1 MDTSESHPAFRVQGD
16 RFVTTCWTEVLA
28 AQGGTPAAR
37 QALADLCAAYY
48 GPVAAHV
55 RRSVRDPQQAEDLT
69 QEFFTRLLERCG
81 VGGAQPGGGR
91 FRSYL
96 LGAVRHFLADQRDRE
111 HRLKRGGGRV
121 LESLDA
127 PVRPDGDTRLG
138 DGVAASGLASE
149 DLRFDRDWAVAVMD
163 RALRRLEG
171 EWQQGG
177 RGEAFQHLKLWLAG
191 DAGATSQ
198 AEVGRVLG
206 MGESAVKVAVHRMRK
221 RLRELLREEVLQT
234 LPPDGDPEDELRYLV
249 EVLGR

>member
-1 MDTSESHPAFRVQGD
+1 
-16 RFVTTCWTEVLA
+16 
-28 AQGGTPAAR
+28 
-37 QALADLCAAYY
+37 
-48 GPVAAHV
+48 VAAHV
-55 RRSVRDPQQAEDLT
+55 LRSVREPQQAEDLT
-69 QEFFTRLLERCG
+69 QEFFARLLERYG

-96 LGAVRHFLADQRDRE
+96 LGAVRHFLSDQRDRE
-111 HRLKRGGGRV
+111 RRLKRGGGRV

-138 DGVAASGLASE
+138 DGVAGSGLASE

-163 RALRRLEG
+163 RALRRLEA

-177 RGEAFQHLKLWLAG
+177 RGEAFQHLKPWLAG
-191 DAGATSQ
+191 DAGGISQ
-198 AEVGRVLG
+198 AEVGRLLG

-221 RLRELLREEVLQT
+221 QLRGLLREEVLPT

-249 EVLGR
+249 AVLGR